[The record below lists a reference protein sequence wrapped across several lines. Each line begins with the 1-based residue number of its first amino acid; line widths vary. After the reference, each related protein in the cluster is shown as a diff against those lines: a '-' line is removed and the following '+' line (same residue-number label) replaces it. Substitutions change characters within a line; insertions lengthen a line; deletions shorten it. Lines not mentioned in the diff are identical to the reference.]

1 MMNLFLISVSTAV
14 LFFQASAASSYLGV
28 AQGTPLGGFSHHG
41 SFHGGLIPGGLYGNG
56 ASILNHGLSVGH
68 LPGPIYT
75 NGGYLDHAYG
85 SGIHS
90 GNAYENSRY
99 QYLYGNRVGLRNPFG
114 GFEGRAVANGIT
126 DVEDDRSGSDSES
139 MPGSTNGA
147 DFVSSNEDLGST
159 QTGLTG
165 FPSGLHPYTSNV
177 ALGRHPYGSHGS
189 IAGLAGFHYGI
200 GPHTSIAGLRGFP
213 MVLSLWPIG
222 ALGFLSNVGPHI
234 SQGALGE
241 FPYGLEPYTPI
252 NYVTRFPYGSA
263 PHTSIADSIG
273 LHSGL
278 GPYGVSPYL
287 GPYTSA
293 ASLSRFNTGLNA
305 PRAALNTLYTDFGSH
320 NSGTISS
327 ESRDTQETQVCT
339 DFVSHFTSLV
349 LYTCHEMKTKETM
362 SHFHEHQP
370 RFEKKGLVNSN

>member
-1 MMNLFLISVSTAV
+1 MMNLSLITVSTAV

-99 QYLYGNRVGLRNPFG
+99 RPYLYGNRVGLRNPYG
-114 GFEGRAVANGIT
+114 DFEGRAVANGIT

-147 DFVSSNEDLGST
+147 DLISNNQNLAST
-159 QTGLTG
+159 QIENSGLHSNPVADLTG
-165 FPSGLHPYTSNV
+165 FLPGLHPYSSNV
-177 ALGRHPYGSHGS
+177 AVGRYPYGPTSHGP
-189 IAGLAGFHYGI
+189 IAGLAGFHYGV
-200 GPHTSIAGLRGFP
+200 GLGGFP
-213 MVLSLWPIG
+213 YGITHHRPIT
-222 ALGFLSNVGPHI
+222 ALNNFLSNVGPHI
-234 SQGALGE
+234 FHGALGE
-241 FPYGLEPYTPI
+241 LPYGPEPYTPV
-252 NYVTRFPYGSA
+252 NYLTRFPYGSA
-263 PHTSIADSIG
+263 PHASIADSIG

-293 ASLSRFNTGLNA
+293 ASLGRFNTGLNA

-327 ESRDTQETQVCT
+327 ESRDTQETQ
-339 DFVSHFTSLV
+339 
-349 LYTCHEMKTKETM
+349 
-362 SHFHEHQP
+362 
-370 RFEKKGLVNSN
+370 G

>member
-1 MMNLFLISVSTAV
+1 MMNLFLITVSTAV

-99 QYLYGNRVGLRNPFG
+99 QYLYGNRVGRRNPYG

-159 QTGLTG
+159 QTGLTR

-177 ALGRHPYGSHGS
+177 ALGRHPYGPTSHGP
-189 IAGLAGFHYGI
+189 IAGLAGHHYGV
-200 GPHTSIAGLRGFP
+200 GLRGFP
-213 MVLSLWPIG
+213 YGITHHRPIT
-222 ALGFLSNVGPHI
+222 ALNNFLPNVGPHI
-234 SQGALGE
+234 SQGALGK
-241 FPYGLEPYTPI
+241 FPYGL
-252 NYVTRFPYGSA
+252 
-263 PHTSIADSIG
+263 
-273 LHSGL
+273 
-278 GPYGVSPYL
+278 
-287 GPYTSA
+287 
-293 ASLSRFNTGLNA
+293 
-305 PRAALNTLYTDFGSH
+305 
-320 NSGTISS
+320 
-327 ESRDTQETQVCT
+327 
-339 DFVSHFTSLV
+339 
-349 LYTCHEMKTKETM
+349 
-362 SHFHEHQP
+362 
-370 RFEKKGLVNSN
+370 